1 MILTVNHRN
10 HEHIIRAMTQAR
22 PAGFWI
28 RTVAA
33 LVDFSVLFLVQ
44 GSFGYLAGRV
54 IGPDLED
61 SMALVPLVWLFTLLF
76 AGAYT
81 TVLQG
86 VVGGQT
92 IGKMLVNIRV
102 VNVDG
107 SAVSVGAA
115 LLRFVGYFISLAA
128 CGIGYVMAGLRR
140 DKRALHDLLAGT
152 RVERVVLL
160 EEGDPEREA
169 VGPVSAVGS

>member
-1 MILTVNHRN
+1 MM
-10 HEHIIRAMTQAR
+10 EAR

-44 GSFGYLAGRV
+44 MSFGYIAGRV
-54 IGPDLED
+54 IGPDVED
-61 SMALVPLVWLFTLLF
+61 SMALVPLVWVFTLLF

-81 TVLQG
+81 TVLHG
-86 VVGGQT
+86 LMGGQT

-107 SAVSVGAA
+107 STVSAGAA
-115 LLRFVGYFISLAA
+115 LLRFAGYFASLVGL
-128 CGIGYVMAGLRR
+128 GIGYMMAGLRR

-152 RVERVVLL
+152 RVERMVPLR
-160 EEGDPEREA
+160 EGDSERDA
-169 VGPVSAVGS
+169 VGSASAVGS